1 MEQAAVAVYDRMSG
15 QASQI
20 PVGMR
25 GQAEE
30 NHPRNTTIVFW
41 LNTLSLA
48 PLKQAFISMELILS
62 YFLSE
67 VFLGVKGALLMANS
81 SFLCQC

>member
-1 MEQAAVAVYDRMSG
+1 MCVEQAAVAVYDRMSG
-15 QASQI
+15 PASET

-41 LNTLSLA
+41 LNTLLLA
-48 PLKQAFISMELILS
+48 PLKKAFIRHGIDT
-62 YFLSE
+62 FL
-67 VFLGVKGALLMANS
+67 F
-81 SFLCQC
+81 SF